1 MKGVRHFLRDFTATA
16 VREHL
21 RSQLEA
27 RDASPKLTKNEIK
40 LVRFI
45 REGAV
50 TWDAFLAAASPRVEQ
65 EPTSGLESAPEP
77 TKRASGWM

>member
-1 MKGVRHFLRDFTATA
+1 MKGLRHFLRDFSATA

-27 RDASPKLTKNEIK
+27 TDASPKLTKNEIE

-45 REGAV
+45 GEGAV
-50 TWDAFLAAASPRVEQ
+50 DWRMFLPEGSARGEQ

-77 TKRASGWM
+77 TKRAPGWM

>member
-1 MKGVRHFLRDFTATA
+1 MKGIRHFLRDFSATA

-27 RDASPKLTKNEIK
+27 TDASPKLTRNEIE

-50 TWDAFLAAASPRVEQ
+50 DWRMFLSEGAAGVEQ